1 MPFSG
6 GPKAAT
12 APECS
17 RALPRDSGQ
26 MDNMCHDRDMHR
38 VVIVALPGVFPYELG
53 IPARFFRAAQR
64 DGEPLYSVTTCTLD
78 GEPVA
83 TNSDFHVSPAAD
95 RRALE
100 AADTIIVP
108 PWSGAETSDDPIGL
122 AAYADRRIV
131 SFCTGAFTLAAAG
144 LLDGREATT
153 HWCAT
158 VEFERRFPAVRLRA
172 DELFVDEG
180 SVLTAAGASAAIDAT
195 MHLIARDHGSAVA
208 ASVSRITLAAPHRG
222 GGQRQFVERPRV
234 ASTGGG
240 SSSEIQEWLPTRI
253 DEPLVLRTVADR
265 FGMSVRT
272 LTRRF
277 RAETG
282 TTVGDWFADAR
293 VDRAR
298 ELLETTDL
306 PVDAVASRA
315 GFATGAALRK
325 HFRDRI
331 GLAPQ
336 QYRSRFG
343 RAA

>member
-1 MPFSG
+1 
-6 GPKAAT
+6 
-12 APECS
+12 
-17 RALPRDSGQ
+17 
-26 MDNMCHDRDMHR
+26 MHN
-38 VVIVALPGVFPYELG
+38 VVVVALPGVFPYELG
-53 IPARFFRAAQR
+53 IPARFFRAALR
-64 DGEPLYSVTTCTLD
+64 DGEPLYSVTTCSLD
-78 GEPVA
+78 GRPVP
-83 TNSDFHVSPAAD
+83 TNADFTIAPEAD

-100 AADTIIVP
+100 SADTIIVP
-108 PWSGAETSDDPIGL
+108 PWSRAEVSDDPIGL

-131 SFCTGAFTLAAAG
+131 SYCTGAFTVAAAG
-144 LLDGREATT
+144 LLDGKEATT
-153 HWCAT
+153 HWCASN
-158 VEFERRFPAVRLRA
+158 EFARRFPQVHLRE
-172 DELFVDEG
+172 DELFVDHG

-195 MHLIARDHGSAVA
+195 MHLIASDHGAAVA
-208 ASVSRITLAAPHRG
+208 AAVSRATLAAPHRG
-222 GGQRQFVERPRV
+222 GGQRQFVARPAV
-234 ASTGGG
+234 AAAASG
-240 SSSEIQEWLPTRI
+240 SASEIQAWLIDHI
-253 DEPLVLRTVADR
+253 DEPLTLANVADA

-282 TTVGDWFADAR
+282 RTVGNWFADAR

-306 PVDAVASRA
+306 LIDDVASRS

-336 QYRSRFG
+336 QYRTRFA